1 MRTFDCFF
9 FFSSR
14 RRHTRWP
21 RDWSSDVCSSDLNG
35 DLIFHKNT
43 DGSDYLSLA
52 RSNRGNRTTNL
63 ESSLNYQGTFGH
75 DHRVGGLFLFNMR
88 EFTENFP
95 GNYIAAFP
103 YRNIGVAARGTYS
116 YKNTY
121 FIEGN
126 FGYNGSENFAPDR
139 RFGFFPSV
147 ALGYMVSNA
156 PYFKSRFPYVSLLKF
171 KGSYGE
177 IGNDQIGGDRRF
189 AFNSE

>member
-1 MRTFDCFF
+1 LPSSPLFPYTTLFRSIPGLEFNFR
-9 FFSSR
+9 FSWDAFNGSTLDKR
-14 RRHTRWP
+14 KSPATYYATG
-21 RDWSSDVCSSDLNG
+21 RDENG
-35 DLIFHKNT
+35 DLIFHKNA

-52 RSNRGNRTTNL
+52 RSNRGDRTTNL
-63 ESSLNYQGTFGH
+63 ESSLNYHGTFSE

-126 FGYNGSENFAPDR
+126 FGYNGS
-139 RFGFFPSV
+139 
-147 ALGYMVSNA
+147 
-156 PYFKSRFPYVSLLKF
+156 
-171 KGSYGE
+171 
-177 IGNDQIGGDRRF
+177 
-189 AFNSE
+189 